1 MYIGVKTCWSVFY
14 ISAFSIFI
22 FIYLL
27 YPLLRGIYIYPYGIS
42 VHSKFLQVQ
51 MSLQKRNKPIKEGLN
66 FFIFIYRIELKC
78 CMCVQLNSMR
88 NTVLPLCYQQF
99 GSTHKISS
107 SLSFFWSTSNTN
119 ISICKIIVILF
130 GYSDAYWNV
139 LLGSCYIF

>member
-1 MYIGVKTCWSVFY
+1 MLVCFLYFCFFYFYFYLSFVSSVKRY
-14 ISAFSIFI
+14 
-22 FIYLL
+22 
-27 YPLLRGIYIYPYGIS
+27 IYIYPYGIS

-119 ISICKIIVILF
+119 ISFSKIIVILF